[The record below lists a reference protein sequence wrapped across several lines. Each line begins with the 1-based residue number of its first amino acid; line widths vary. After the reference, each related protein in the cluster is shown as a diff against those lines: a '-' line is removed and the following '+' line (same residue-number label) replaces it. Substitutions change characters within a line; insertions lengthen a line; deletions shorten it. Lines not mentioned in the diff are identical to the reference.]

1 MAHDATYLGRWRLQ
15 GARVMLTKKLKIG
28 IVCPY
33 GWDTPGGVQNHIRD
47 LAEFLIAAGHDVSVL
62 APAIDEEKLPSY
74 VVSAGKPISIPY
86 NGAVARV
93 LFGPIAYARVRQ
105 WISNGNFDLLHL
117 HEPAIPSISLLACWA
132 AEGPMVGTFHAAAK
146 RQKVIFAIGPILEPA
161 IEKLSARI
169 AVSEAA
175 RLTLTD
181 HLETDAVVIPN
192 GIYATRYAEGVAQ
205 EKWQGNTIGFIGRF
219 EEPRKGLQ
227 VLVDAL
233 PIISR
238 FAPDVRVL
246 VAGPG
251 DPKDVEKH
259 IDPQLRK
266 RFEFLG
272 RISEEEKADFMS
284 SVSLYVAPNTGG
296 ESFGIILAEALAGGA
311 CVVASDIP
319 AFDSLLGGG
328 EYGALFESENSTDL
342 AKVVIDLL
350 RDDSKRNELAAAGK
364 ARSELFDW
372 DVVADQIFSIY
383 EMAMVG
389 SDGVTLSSDNRSWN
403 RFLSRDE
410 EKK

>member
-1 MAHDATYLGRWRLQ
+1 MISE
-15 GARVMLTKKLKIG
+15 KLRIG

-33 GWDTPGGVQNHIRD
+33 GWDTPGGVQNHVRD
-47 LAEFLIAAGHDVSVL
+47 LAEFLIEAGHNVSVL
-62 APAIDEEKLPSY
+62 APVIDESVLPPY
-74 VVSAGKPISIPY
+74 VVNAGKPISIPY

-93 LFGPIAYARVRQ
+93 LFGPIAFARVRQ
-105 WISNGNFDLLHL
+105 WIASGNFDILHL

-146 RQKVIFAIGPILEPA
+146 HQKVIYAIGPILEPA

-175 RLTLTD
+175 RLTLTN

-192 GIYATRYAEGVAQ
+192 GIYAKRYANGLRQ
-205 EKWQGNTIGFIGRF
+205 DKWSGNTIGFIGRF

-227 VLVDAL
+227 VLLDAL
-233 PIISR
+233 PIIAR

-251 DPKDVEKH
+251 DSQEVLKS
-259 IDPQLRK
+259 IDAQLRH

-272 RISEEEKADFMS
+272 RISESEKADFMS
-284 SVSLYVAPNTGG
+284 SVAIYVAPNTGG

-311 CVVASDIP
+311 CVVASDIA

-328 EYGALFESENSTDL
+328 EFGALFTSEDSTDL
-342 AKVVIDLL
+342 AKTVIDLL
-350 RDDSKRNELAAAGK
+350 RDESKRNELSVKGK
-364 ARSELFDW
+364 AHAQIFDW
-372 DVVADQIFSIY
+372 EVVADQIFSIY

-389 SDGVTLSSDNRSWN
+389 GEKITLTSENRSWN
-403 RFLSRDE
+403 RFLSKDGG
-410 EKK
+410 KA

>member
-1 MAHDATYLGRWRLQ
+1 MSL
-15 GARVMLTKKLKIG
+15 KKLTIG

-33 GWDTPGGVQNHIRD
+33 GWDTPGGVQNHVRD
-47 LAEFLIAAGHDVSVL
+47 LAEFLIEAGHNVSVL
-62 APAIDEEKLPSY
+62 APAIDETVLPPY
-74 VVSAGKPISIPY
+74 VVNAGKPISIPY

-93 LFGPIAYARVRQ
+93 LFGPIAFARVRQ
-105 WISNGNFDLLHL
+105 WITSGNFDILHL

-146 RQKVIFAIGPILEPA
+146 HQKVIYAIGPILEPA

-175 RLTLTD
+175 RLTLTN

-192 GIYATRYAEGVAQ
+192 GIYAKRYANGVRQ
-205 EKWQGNTIGFIGRF
+205 EKWSGNTIGFIGRF

-227 VLVDAL
+227 VLLDAL
-233 PIISR
+233 PIIAR

-251 DPKDVEKH
+251 DSEEVLKS
-259 IDPQLRK
+259 IDAQLRH

-272 RISEEEKADFMS
+272 RISETEKADFMS
-284 SVSLYVAPNTGG
+284 SVAIYVAPNTGG

-311 CVVASDIP
+311 CVVASDIA

-328 EYGALFESENSTDL
+328 EYGALFTSEDSTDL
-342 AKVVIDLL
+342 AKTIIDLL
-350 RDDSKRNELAAAGK
+350 RDENKRHEVSVKGKEHARSLTGKLWPNRYFQFTRWRWLAA
-364 ARSELFDW
+364 
-372 DVVADQIFSIY
+372 
-383 EMAMVG
+383 
-389 SDGVTLSSDNRSWN
+389 
-403 RFLSRDE
+403 
-410 EKK
+410 KK

>member
-1 MAHDATYLGRWRLQ
+1 
-15 GARVMLTKKLKIG
+15 MLNRSLKIG

-33 GWDTPGGVQNHIRD
+33 SWDTPGGVQNHIRD
-47 LAEFLIAAGHDVSVL
+47 LAEFLIASGHNVSVL
-62 APAIDEEKLPSY
+62 APAIDETKLPDY
-74 VVSAGKPISIPY
+74 VVNAGKPISIPY

-93 LFGPIAYARVRQ
+93 LFGPVAFARVRQ
-105 WISNGNFDLLHL
+105 WISQGDFDLLHL

-132 AEGPMVGTFHAAAK
+132 ADGPMVGTFHAAAK
-146 RQKVIFAIGPILEPA
+146 RQKIIFAIGPILEPA

-181 HLETDAVVIPN
+181 HLDTDAVIIPN
-192 GIYATRYAEGVAQ
+192 GIYANRYTEGKSV
-205 EKWQGNTIGFIGRF
+205 EKWSGNTIGFIGRF
-219 EEPRKGLQ
+219 EEPRKGLS

-233 PIISR
+233 PVISR

-251 DPKDVEKH
+251 DPAEVIEN
-259 IDPQLRK
+259 IDPQLRQ

-272 RISEEEKADFMS
+272 KITETEKADFMS
-284 SVSLYVAPNTGG
+284 SVAVYVAPNTGG

-319 AFDSLLGGG
+319 AFDDLLGQG
-328 EYGALFESENSTDL
+328 EYGALFESESATEL

-350 RDDSKRNELAAAGK
+350 RDETKRKELSSRGK
-364 ARSELFDW
+364 ERAQLFDW
-372 DVVADQIFSIY
+372 TVVAEQIYSVY
-383 EMAMVG
+383 EMSIVG
-389 SDGVTLSSDNRSWN
+389 SQKVRLASDTRPWN
-403 RFLSRDE
+403 RFLGKE
-410 EKK
+410 EKQ

>member
-1 MAHDATYLGRWRLQ
+1 
-15 GARVMLTKKLKIG
+15 MLNRSLKIG

-33 GWDTPGGVQNHIRD
+33 SWDTPGGVQNHIRD
-47 LAEFLIAAGHDVSVL
+47 LAEFLIAAGHNVSVL
-62 APAIDEEKLPSY
+62 APAIDETKLPDY
-74 VVSAGKPISIPY
+74 VVNAGKPISIPY

-93 LFGPIAYARVRQ
+93 LFGPVAFARVRQ
-105 WISNGNFDLLHL
+105 WISQGDFDLLHL

-132 AEGPMVGTFHAAAK
+132 ADGPMVGTFHAAAK
-146 RQKVIFAIGPILEPA
+146 RQKIIFAIGPILEPA

-181 HLETDAVVIPN
+181 HLDTDAVIIPN
-192 GIYATRYAEGVAQ
+192 GIYANRYTEGKSL
-205 EKWQGNTIGFIGRF
+205 EKWSGNTIGFIGRF
-219 EEPRKGLQ
+219 EEPRKGLS

-233 PIISR
+233 PVISR

-251 DPKDVEKH
+251 DPAEVMEN
-259 IDPQLRK
+259 IDPQLRQ

-272 RISEEEKADFMS
+272 KITEAEKANFMS
-284 SVSLYVAPNTGG
+284 SVAVYVAPNTGG

-319 AFDSLLGGG
+319 AFDDLLGQGQ
-328 EYGALFESENSTDL
+328 YGALFESESATEL

-350 RDDSKRNELAAAGK
+350 RDDTKRKELSSRGK
-364 ARSELFDW
+364 ERAQLFDW
-372 DVVADQIFSIY
+372 TVVAEQIYSVY
-383 EMAMVG
+383 EMSIVG
-389 SDGVTLSSDNRSWN
+389 SPKVRLASDTRPWN
-403 RFLSRDE
+403 RFLGKE
-410 EKK
+410 EKQ